1 MGEELELTLLEVYEA
16 VMAVKEVVDVIDE
29 ATKEAVNEEAMEVIV
44 AYGDNSDEPNTDV
57 EQYLYDIKNA
67 LMYDEENTSLQEISA
82 RLEVIDTRLDTE
94 FVVLNEFYGLC
105 GCTLLTIVSIKFFS
119 WLTNTFSP

>member
-1 MGEELELTLLEVYEA
+1 MTLLEVYEA

-94 FVVLNEFYGLC
+94 FVVLNEFYGFC